1 MIRGRVDIR
10 GWLAGR
16 RRRTVSSVAVS
27 AASAGF
33 LIAALTANGFPAR
46 HVSAN
51 DGAVWL
57 SNNHLDYVGR
67 YNYPISQLDLPLAP
81 PGLTQGPANLDVL
94 QSGTTV
100 LMLDRGKS
108 DLYAVNVQDGS
119 LVKPGVVL
127 PGSGVSQVA
136 LGGDVAAVLDPTT
149 GRLWAAS
156 VAAQGGSSVAALD
169 TAAKPLLQVKDA
181 KALAVGQD
189 GTVFVASPTELVTIP
204 YLRGV
209 LSTPK
214 YAQLPEGLG
223 DSLQITAVGDTAVV
237 YDIAHEKVVVP
248 STRAE
253 VSIPDTSST
262 TPGTLQQAGPSSS
275 EVIVSTTSEVD
286 AIDLTDGHLT
296 QILKGGPGTPAQPVT
311 QAGCVYAA
319 WAGATGSLA
328 HWCPGVP
335 EQQAQALPSP
345 DGQPVTAPVFRV
357 NNGYILLNDISNGQ
371 AWTVLNKPTLVLSTS
386 DWHRIIDATHPKQ
399 DQNSQQPSADTT
411 DQQNQKPKAVD
422 DQLNARPGRTTLLHV
437 LDNDTDPSGSVLSI
451 ASVSPATG
459 PGYSVDVSPDTQTLS
474 IALASDASVPVHFQY
489 TIVDAHGQTA
499 TATVTVTPTHAET
512 APHLR
517 PGFIAPVRSIA
528 SGATA
533 SYQVLGDWRDDEGDA
548 LGLFDASVPNGTISW
563 TGDGLITYTAPV
575 VTQDTPVTISY
586 HVTDGVLQTAG
597 TFQMNVLGR
606 GDLNGVPAI
615 ANPDAYQVVVGRPAV
630 FTPLVNDI
638 PGADPL
644 HPEATL
650 RLAGPVGAATGLT
663 VNTNL
668 AKGQLTVTANQA
680 GIYSLGYQDA
690 FGSTSVA
697 QGQILV
703 VARDPSSSALSPVT
717 TPVSVLLHG
726 QYPSSVDVLAGD
738 YDPSGGLLTVLGA
751 TAPDGYDVT
760 VVEGQY
766 LRVVATLPNPPAQSI
781 VTYQVTNGITDPVNG
796 QLTVDWTKP
805 LQPAPAPVATPVNAL
820 VRAGDEADVPVL
832 ASDSD
837 PGGEPIYLIP
847 GSVTVS
853 PAGAGKASIAGS
865 YLRYA
870 APPASSVTSEQ
881 TVDVSYIVENQS
893 GESTTGH
900 VTFTVNPKLADAAA
914 TDSAPNPTEVDT
926 RTAAGG
932 TITIN
937 IPTSGVD
944 PDGDSVAVTGI
955 IDPPQLGRVTAISP
969 SSITYESY
977 PLSAGTDSFTYQ
989 VEDQFGLSGQAT
1001 IRVAVDPPSQTQ
1013 PPVAV
1018 PVFVTGAPG
1027 SHTLVNVI
1035 ASDIVAPGDA
1045 VTIEPLAKT
1054 NTPVPGGFS
1063 LIDNAISVT
1072 APAAGQTRQVTYG
1085 VADGSSTASTSQVTV
1100 RSESGYVDPPVA
1112 VDDYPPR
1119 PAQGQT
1125 SVLVHVLANDFDP
1138 SGTPSGL
1145 SIVGVSE
1152 SDVQVLGQV
1161 LRIPLQT
1168 NPRDVAYEIRN
1179 SQGGTAVGVVHV
1191 PGLVAPAQ
1199 LKASAGV
1206 IRVPHDGSV
1215 TVDIN
1220 NYISDSRGPVR
1231 LVSASGVFTTPAS
1244 GLEWHPSSYTTL
1256 TLSDL
1261 GGYTGPGDLTVQVTD
1276 GKSSSDPHG
1285 QVSVVS
1291 LPVQVGPPTPVV
1303 RCPAAP
1309 VTLIEGGAAVD
1320 LTLASQCQVWTPVAG
1335 QAASLSFSASWAAPI
1350 PGVAMSWK
1358 DSRRV
1363 LVLAASSSADQGT
1376 GKIHLTVP
1384 GTTAASE
1391 LNVAVERPPQATVSA
1406 INVPGVKTGQ
1416 TATVDLKQYVT
1427 SRLAQPVI
1435 QVISAAVASGGQA
1448 TVSKNGSVVQITPQ
1462 PGTHGTLTISVQ
1474 VTDLPGRLDRTVP
1487 ASIVLQVLD
1496 APGAPAQLQG
1506 VVGNQQVALSWPA
1519 AADNGA
1525 AIDYYTVTASGGP
1538 GQGTQK
1544 VPGTSYNWIGLQNGV
1559 NYQFTVRAHNLVGD
1573 STSAV
1578 SQTFMP
1584 QSVPGTP
1591 GAVTATPGDGQV
1603 DLSWG
1608 AANPNGQPV
1617 TYEVSVTP
1625 APKSGPASQ
1634 QTTGTG
1640 MTWSGFD
1647 NNIGPYT
1654 FTVTPD
1660 NKLGPGPSAQ
1670 SSPVYTHGTP
1680 QTPPAPT
1687 ASGAVSPDQTTTT
1700 ITVSWP
1706 AITQC
1711 NDARPCASYI
1721 ITELRNGSVLQ
1732 TVTSTG
1738 STCSGSSSLCVS
1750 FGPITNDGSKYT
1762 YELQATNTEGQ
1773 TSTPSPP
1780 SSPAVDAVGIPGQ
1793 ITDLKV
1799 TPQNQS
1805 IQAQFTLPPSHG
1817 ASITKVNYQASNAN
1831 GPSVSGSW
1839 SNPGASGTA
1848 VTETIPGLV
1857 NGDNYTVTVEACNEA
1872 NECGSASNSA
1882 SASPYG
1888 PPFTPSVS
1896 ATPSGNSVTF
1906 SWSGGYNGRPI
1917 TYTVCTTQNPC
1928 TSYSSAG
1935 SATYNYACSQT
1946 VTISAYVT
1954 DSLGEKSG
1962 TASAS
1967 ATTAACPPP
1976 APYIT
1981 AVRGDPGSI
1990 SGCSSSCYWVSFQV
2004 HNFPT
2009 GTYYWQCY
2017 SDPAGDTTPPGTLSY
2032 DSSTTTPT
2040 HTITITSA
2048 NESFSGGSGSSGY
2061 CIYDPYVYTYAIDI
2075 NGVESNFAQ

>member
-1 MIRGRVDIR
+1 MRRGRVDIR

-16 RRRTVSSVAVS
+16 RRRTVSSVALS
-27 AASAGF
+27 IASAGF

-57 SNNHLDYVGR
+57 SNNQLDYVGR

-81 PGLTQGPANLDVL
+81 PGLTEGPANLDVL

-100 LMLDRGKS
+100 LMVDRAKS
-108 DLYAVNVQDGS
+108 DLYALNVQDGS

-127 PGSGVSQVA
+127 PGGGSSQVA

-149 GRLWAAS
+149 GRLWAAP
-156 VAAQGGSSVAALD
+156 VAAPGGSSVAALD
-169 TAAKPLLQVKDA
+169 TTGKPLLHLKDA
-181 KALAVGQD
+181 KAIAVAQD
-189 GTVFVASPTELVTIP
+189 GTVFAASPTELVTVP
-204 YLRGV
+204 YLRGA
-209 LSTPK
+209 LSAP
-214 YAQLPEGLG
+214 QDIHLPETLG
-223 DSLQITAVGDTAVV
+223 DTLRITAVGDTAVV

-248 STRAE
+248 ATRAE
-253 VSIPDTSST
+253 ASIPDTSST
-262 TPGTLQQAGPSSS
+262 TPGALQQAGPSSS
-275 EVIVSTTSEVD
+275 DVVVSTTSEVD
-286 AIDLTDGHLT
+286 AIGLTDGHVT
-296 QILKGGPGTPAQPVT
+296 QILKGGPGTPAQPVVQA

-319 WAGATGSLA
+319 WGGATGSLA
-328 HWCPGVP
+328 HWCPGDP
-335 EQQAQALPSP
+335 DQQAQALPSP
-345 DGQPVTAPVFRV
+345 NGEPVTTPVFRV
-357 NNGYILLNDISNGQ
+357 NNGYILLNDIANGQ
-371 AWTVLNKPTLVLSTS
+371 AWTVLKPTLVLSTS
-386 DWHRIIDATHPKQ
+386 DWRKIIDATHPKQ
-399 DQNSQQPSADTT
+399 DRTSQQPSADTT
-411 DQQNQKPKAVD
+411 NQQNQKPKAVD
-422 DQLNARPGRTTLLHV
+422 DQFNARPGRTTVLHV

-451 ASVSPATG
+451 ANVSPPSG

-474 IALASDASVPVHFQY
+474 IALAGDASVPVHFQY
-489 TIVDAHGQTA
+489 TIVDAHGQTG
-499 TATVTVTPTHAET
+499 TATVTVTPTHSET
-512 APHLR
+512 APNLR
-517 PGFIAPVRSIA
+517 PGYVAPVRAIA

-533 SYQVLGDWRDDEGDA
+533 SYQVLGDWRDSEGDA
-548 LGLFDASVPNGTISW
+548 LGLADASVPSGTISW
-563 TGDGLITYTAPV
+563 TGDGLLTYTAPV
-575 VTQDTPVTISY
+575 VAQDTPVTISY

-597 TFQMNVLGR
+597 TLQMNVLGR

-644 HPEATL
+644 SPDATL
-650 RLAGPVGAATGLT
+650 HLAGPVGAATGLT
-663 VNTNL
+663 VSTNL

-690 FGSTSVA
+690 FGSTPVA
-697 QGQILV
+697 QGQVLV
-703 VARDPSSSALSPVT
+703 VARDPSSSQLSPVT

-726 QYPSSVDVLAGD
+726 QFPSSVDVLAGD

-760 VVEGQY
+760 VVQGQY
-766 LRVVATLPNPPAQSI
+766 LRVVATSPNPPAQAV
-781 VTYQVTNGITDPVNG
+781 VTYQVTNGISDPVSG
-796 QLTVDWTKP
+796 QLTVDWTQA
-805 LQPAPAPVATPVNAL
+805 LRPAPAPVAVPVTAQ

-837 PGGEPIYLIP
+837 PGGQPIYLVP
-847 GSVTVS
+847 GSITVS
-853 PAGAGKASIAGS
+853 PPGSGTASIAGS

-881 TVDVSYIVENQS
+881 TVEASYIVENQS

-900 VTFTVNPKLADAAA
+900 VTFNVNPKLADAAA
-914 TDSAPNPTEVDT
+914 TDSAPNPAEVDA

-944 PDGDSVAVTGI
+944 PNGDSVTVTGI
-955 IDPPQLGRVTAISP
+955 IDPPQLGRVTAINP
-969 SSITYESY
+969 GSITYESY

-989 VEDQFGLSGQAT
+989 VEDQFGLTGQAT
-1001 IRVAVDPPSQTQ
+1001 IRVAVDPPGQTE

-1018 PVFVTGAPG
+1018 PVFVTAAPG
-1027 SHTLVNVI
+1027 SRTLVNVI
-1035 ASDIVAPGDA
+1035 ASDIVAPGDP

-1054 NTPVPGGFS
+1054 NTPVPSGFS

-1072 APAAGQTRQVTYG
+1072 APGAGQTRQATYG
-1085 VADGSSTASTSQVTV
+1085 VTDGSSTASTSQVTV
-1100 RSESGYVDPPVA
+1100 RSVSGYVDPPVA

-1119 PAQGQT
+1119 PAPGQT
-1125 SVLVHVLANDFDP
+1125 SVVVHVLANDFDP
-1138 SGTPSGL
+1138 SGAPSGL

-1152 SDVQVLGQV
+1152 RDVQVLGQA
-1161 LRIPLQT
+1161 LRIPLAT
-1168 NPRDVAYEIRN
+1168 SPREVAYEIRN
-1179 SQGGTAVGVVHV
+1179 SSGGVAVGVVHV
-1191 PGLVAPAQ
+1191 PGIVAPAQ

-1206 IRVPHDGSV
+1206 IRVPHGGSV

-1220 NYISDSRGPVR
+1220 SYISDSRGPVR
-1231 LVSASGVFTTPAS
+1231 LVSTGGVFTTPAS
-1244 GLEWHPSSYTTL
+1244 GLGWHPSSYTAL

-1291 LPVQVGPPTPVV
+1291 IPVQVGPPTPVV
-1303 RCPAAP
+1303 RCPTAAVP
-1309 VTLIEGGAAVD
+1309 LVEGGAPVD

-1335 QAASLSFSASWAAPI
+1335 QASSLSFSASWVTSI

-1363 LVLAASSSADQGT
+1363 LVLTASSSADQGT
-1376 GKIHLTVP
+1376 GKVHLTVP
-1384 GTTAASE
+1384 GTTAASD
-1391 LNVAVERPPQATVSA
+1391 LNVSVERPPKANVSA

-1416 TATVDLKQYVT
+1416 TATVDLKQYVS

-1435 QVISAAVASGGQA
+1435 QVVSAAVASGGQA
-1448 TVSKNGSVVQITPQ
+1448 AVSKNGSIVQITPQ
-1462 PGTHGTLTISVQ
+1462 PGTHGSLTVSVQ
-1474 VTDLPGRLDRTVP
+1474 VTDLPGRPDRTVP

-1496 APGAPAQLQG
+1496 APGAPTQLQG
-1506 VVGNQQVALSWPA
+1506 VEGNQQVALSWPP

-1538 GQGTQK
+1538 GGGTQK
-1544 VPGTSYNWIGLQNGV
+1544 VPGTSYNWAGLQNGV
-1559 NYQFTVRAHNLVGD
+1559 SYQFTVRAHNLVGD

-1584 QSVPGTP
+1584 QSVPGAP

-1603 DLSWG
+1603 ALSWG

-1617 TYEVSVTP
+1617 TYEVSVSP

-1634 QTTGTG
+1634 QSSGTSI
-1640 MTWSGFD
+1640 TWSGFD
-1647 NNIGPYT
+1647 NNVGPYT

-1687 ASGAVSPDQTTTT
+1687 ASGSVSPDQTTTT

-1711 NDARPCASYI
+1711 NDARPCPSYT
-1721 ITELRNGSVLQ
+1721 ITELKNGSVLQ

-1738 STCSGSSSLCVS
+1738 TTCSGSTSLCVS

-1773 TSTPSPP
+1773 TSAPSSP
-1780 SSPAVDAVGIPGQ
+1780 SSPAVDAVGIPGR

-1839 SNPGASGTA
+1839 SNPGASGTS

-1857 NGDNYTVTVEACNEA
+1857 NGDNYTVTVDACNEA
-1872 NECGSASNSA
+1872 NECGSPSNSA
-1882 SASPYG
+1882 SAQPYG
-1888 PPFTPSVS
+1888 PPSTPSVS
-1896 ATPSGNSVTF
+1896 ASQNGNTVTF
-1906 SWSGGYNGRPI
+1906 NWTNSYNGRPV
-1917 TYTVCTTQNPC
+1917 TYFYSYPNWSSGSTTS
-1928 TSYSSAG
+1928 TSTSAG
-1935 SATYNYACSQT
+1935 NGCGQTFTITVYAQ
-1946 VTISAYVT
+1946 
-1954 DSLGEKSG
+1954 DSLGERSG
-1962 TASAS
+1962 NGS
-1967 ATTAACPPP
+1967 ATGSTVACPPP
-1976 APYIT
+1976 TPYIT
-1981 AVRGDPGSI
+1981 ATRGPSTNGY
-1990 SGCSSSCYWVSFQV
+1990 GCSPCNWLAFQV

-2009 GTYYWQCY
+2009 GHYTWQCY
-2017 SDPAGDTTPPGTLSY
+2017 SNPAGNTAEPGTWAY
-2032 DSSTTTPT
+2032 TSSTT
-2040 HTITITSA
+2040 ITISSA
-2048 NESFSGGSGSSGY
+2048 NESFSGAAGNSGY
-2061 CIYDPYVYTYAIDI
+2061 CYYNPSQFNYAIKI
-2075 NGVESNFAQ
+2075 AGYESNLAN